1 MKKPK
6 KRRPNP
12 LGKKG
17 FQKYLDKQADLMQD
31 AAFGAM
37 LGRVLFPALFPGLG
51 RKVFDSLKPGSTL
64 KLVEIECACGGTCF
78 CHTGLQ
84 LAGVPCPLDCPNYG
98 NHLDGCHRCDCKPGA
113 QTQPTGND
121 QTTGRVS
128 EDTESPNKRK

>member
-1 MKKPK
+1 MK
-6 KRRPNP
+6 
-12 LGKKG
+12 GKA
-17 FQKYLDKQADLMQD
+17 FQRYLDKNADLVQD

-84 LAGVPCPLDCPNYG
+84 LAGVPCPPDCPNYG
-98 NHLDGCHRCDCKPGA
+98 NHLDGCHRCDCGLPPKPTA
-113 QTQPTGND
+113 TGND
-121 QTTGRVS
+121 QKAGPVS
-128 EDTESPNKRK
+128 GHGVSPKQKEETK